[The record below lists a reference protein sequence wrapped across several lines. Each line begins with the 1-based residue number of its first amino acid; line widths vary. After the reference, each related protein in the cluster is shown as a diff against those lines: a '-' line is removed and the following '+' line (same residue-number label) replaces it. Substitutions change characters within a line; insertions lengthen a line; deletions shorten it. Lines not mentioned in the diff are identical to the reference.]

1 MIERPDSP
9 HAARLHASPNI
20 EPRCG
25 GARPSMLIL
34 HYTGCAT
41 CEVAIDWLSRPE
53 SKVSCHYVID
63 EAGWVTQMVAE
74 GMRAWHAGQSFWA
87 GETDINS
94 LSIGVEIQNPGH
106 GAGYPDFPEAQM
118 RAVEALSLDIVA
130 RNSIRPERVL
140 AHSDIAPHR
149 KADPGEKFDWERLAR
164 AGTGH
169 WVAPAPVDSCDLGL
183 GLRDEGLMVAQAQVW
198 LRDYGYGAEPS
209 GLMDEQTA
217 FVLTAFQRH
226 FRPARVD
233 GRLDASTLAT
243 LERLIA
249 ALRTGGDPL

>member
-1 MIERPDSP
+1 
-9 HAARLHASPNI
+9 
-20 EPRCG
+20 
-25 GARPSMLIL
+25 MLVL

-41 CEVAIDWLSRPE
+41 CELAIDWLSRPE

-63 EAGWVTQMVAE
+63 EAGCVTQMAAE
-74 GMRAWHAGQSFWA
+74 DMRAWHAGQSYWA

-94 LSIGVEIQNPGH
+94 LSIGIEIQNPGH

-118 RAVEALSLDIVA
+118 LAAEALSLDIVT
-130 RNSIRPERVL
+130 RHCIRPERVL
-140 AHSDIAPHR
+140 AHSDIAPRR
-149 KADPGEKFDWERLAR
+149 KADPGEKFDWARLAR
-164 AGTGH
+164 AGAGH

-183 GLRDEGLMVAQAQVW
+183 GEFSEGLAVAQAQVW
-198 LRDYGYGAEPS
+198 LRDYGYGLDPS
-209 GLMDEQTA
+209 GVMDEQTA
-217 FVLTAFQRH
+217 FVLVAFQRH

-249 ALRTGGDPL
+249 ALSAGSGSL